1 MAAAPACGASSPQDA
16 APRRF
21 QSFVVVQGE
30 SDLWIGWNRSPRETA
45 EFGAAL
51 KSAAEDALGR
61 LRRDLQ
67 NWGTDHGDFFT
78 SLEPLP
84 IPAEAPPVVAAML
97 KSGRDAGVGPMAAVA
112 GAIAE
117 MVGNELRARFGL
129 REIVV
134 ENGGDLFIDVEE
146 TLSISVYAGLSSFS
160 EKIAIQIDPE
170 LSPCGLACSS
180 GTVGPSLSF
189 GKADAAAVLA
199 PSAAAADAWATA
211 LGNRIR
217 TAEDLAAALPW
228 VLAVENTLLP
238 GPTGAL
244 AILGDRMAAM
254 GAIRIAPCG

>member
-1 MAAAPACGASSPQDA
+1 
-16 APRRF
+16 
-21 QSFVVVQGE
+21 
-30 SDLWIGWNRSPRETA
+30 
-45 EFGAAL
+45 
-51 KSAAEDALGR
+51 
-61 LRRDLQ
+61 
-67 NWGTDHGDFFT
+67 
-78 SLEPLP
+78 
-84 IPAEAPPVVAAML
+84 
-97 KSGRDAGVGPMAAVA
+97 MAAVA

-117 MVGNELRARFGL
+117 MIGNELRARFDL

-134 ENGGDLFIDVEE
+134 ENGGDLFIAVEE
-146 TLSISVYAGLSSFS
+146 TLSISVYAGLSSLS
-160 EKIAIQIDPE
+160 EKIAIQIDPGR
-170 LSPCGLACSS
+170 SPCGLACSS

-217 TAEDLAAALPW
+217 RAEDLAAALPW
-228 VLAVENTLLP
+228 VLAAENTLLP